1 MSIYKK
7 IVFLEMSPN
16 GPNKH
21 HIEILKNNDKCD
33 FFYVTFKKPVEN
45 DDSFLGFF
53 PNTVWGETR
62 QKLFQL
68 VPKKY
73 DYYCFIDDDIIFN
86 SCTPKSF
93 IEQLLIDID
102 NIEPVV
108 LAPYYTNEKPG
119 NPVYKMKQESGY
131 ALKYFSNCAF
141 KAYHKDYLNYF
152 FPIDMKYGGQ
162 YASAFFL
169 GLLELIFKNKIIIS
183 HNITYTNPPEQI
195 ANYSNAKNYEIK
207 AWNEYKTYFNMDL
220 NNVDR
225 QDFIKN
231 YVNKYYNILEKDKY
245 KKNIIIDFESI
256 YKNNN
261 NIFHNRYKNIF

>member
-1 MSIYKK
+1 M
-7 IVFLEMSPN
+7 
-16 GPNKH
+16 
-21 HIEILKNNDKCD
+21 
-33 FFYVTFKKPVEN
+33 
-45 DDSFLGFF
+45 
-53 PNTVWGETR
+53 
-62 QKLFQL
+62 
-68 VPKKY
+68 
-73 DYYCFIDDDIIFN
+73 
-86 SCTPKSF
+86 
-93 IEQLLIDID
+93 
-102 NIEPVV
+102 VV
-108 LAPYYTNEKPG
+108 NMR
-119 NPVYKMKQESGY
+119 V
-131 ALKYFSNCAF
+131 
-141 KAYHKDYLNYF
+141 
-152 FPIDMKYGGQ
+152 
-162 YASAFFL
+162 AFFL